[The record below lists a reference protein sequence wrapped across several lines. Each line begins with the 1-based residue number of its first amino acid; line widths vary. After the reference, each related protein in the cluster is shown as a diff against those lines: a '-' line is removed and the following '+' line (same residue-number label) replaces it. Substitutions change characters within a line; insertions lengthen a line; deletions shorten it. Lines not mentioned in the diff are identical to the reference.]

1 MVPFLACNI
10 AASSHLHETLR
21 LNKKVISPA
30 YKHGLT
36 MVLYSLKILLQPIDL
51 AQINY
56 SGFGFVVTV
65 ALFPCK
71 GADMSERHLPD
82 DQSSTI
88 DPYLITSVRQTL
100 AEQSAALQNLSKQLD
115 SGQYQRVLNLI
126 MNCKGHVIL
135 SGMGKSG
142 HVGRKM
148 SATLASTG
156 TPSFFIHPAE
166 AFHGDLGM
174 ITPYDLLILISA
186 SGETDEILKLV
197 PSLKNFGNRIIAI
210 TNNGNSTLAKNAD
223 AVLELHMANETCPNN
238 LAPTTS
244 TTLTMAIGD
253 ALAIAM
259 IHQRKFMPNDFARY
273 HPGGS
278 LGRRLLTRVA
288 DVMQHDVPAVQL
300 DASFKTVIQRITS
313 GCQGM
318 VMVEDAEGG
327 LAGII
332 TDGDLRRFMEKED
345 SLTSATAAQMMTR
358 EPLTLPEDTMIIE
371 AEEKMQ
377 KHRVSTLLVTNKANK
392 VTGLVRI
399 FD

>member
-1 MVPFLACNI
+1 
-10 AASSHLHETLR
+10 
-21 LNKKVISPA
+21 
-30 YKHGLT
+30 
-36 MVLYSLKILLQPIDL
+36 
-51 AQINY
+51 
-56 SGFGFVVTV
+56 
-65 ALFPCK
+65 
-71 GADMSERHLPD
+71 MSERHLPD

-259 IHQRKFMPNDFARY
+259 IHQRKFMSNDFARY

>member
-1 MVPFLACNI
+1 
-10 AASSHLHETLR
+10 
-21 LNKKVISPA
+21 
-30 YKHGLT
+30 
-36 MVLYSLKILLQPIDL
+36 
-51 AQINY
+51 
-56 SGFGFVVTV
+56 
-65 ALFPCK
+65 
-71 GADMSERHLPD
+71 MSERHLPD

-100 AEQSAALQNLSKQLD
+100 AEQGAALQNLSKQLD

-253 ALAIAM
+253 ALATAM
-259 IHQRKFMPNDFARY
+259 IHQRKLMPNDFARY

-318 VMVEDAEGG
+318 VMVAAAEGG

-358 EPLTLPEDTMIIE
+358 EPLTLPEAAMIIE

>member
-1 MVPFLACNI
+1 
-10 AASSHLHETLR
+10 
-21 LNKKVISPA
+21 
-30 YKHGLT
+30 
-36 MVLYSLKILLQPIDL
+36 
-51 AQINY
+51 
-56 SGFGFVVTV
+56 
-65 ALFPCK
+65 
-71 GADMSERHLPD
+71 MSERHLPD

-210 TNNGNSTLAKNAD
+210 TNNGNSPLARICDYKIVTATR
-223 AVLELHMANETCPNN
+223 E
-238 LAPTTS
+238 
-244 TTLTMAIGD
+244 
-253 ALAIAM
+253 
-259 IHQRKFMPNDFARY
+259 K
-273 HPGGS
+273 
-278 LGRRLLTRVA
+278 LLTEEFWFSRV
-288 DVMQHDVPAVQL
+288 
-300 DASFKTVIQRITS
+300 T
-313 GCQGM
+313 
-318 VMVEDAEGG
+318 
-327 LAGII
+327 
-332 TDGDLRRFMEKED
+332 
-345 SLTSATAAQMMTR
+345 ATAVMEILYLLLRAGMKGSMEHIR
-358 EPLTLPEDTMIIE
+358 RH
-371 AEEKMQ
+371 EKAISPD
-377 KHRVSTLLVTNKANK
+377 KK
-392 VTGLVRI
+392 
-399 FD
+399 

>member
-1 MVPFLACNI
+1 
-10 AASSHLHETLR
+10 
-21 LNKKVISPA
+21 
-30 YKHGLT
+30 
-36 MVLYSLKILLQPIDL
+36 
-51 AQINY
+51 
-56 SGFGFVVTV
+56 
-65 ALFPCK
+65 
-71 GADMSERHLPD
+71 MSERHLPD

-259 IHQRKFMPNDFARY
+259 IHQRKFMSNDFARY

-332 TDGDLRRFMEKED
+332 TDGDLRRFMEKEG

>member
-1 MVPFLACNI
+1 
-10 AASSHLHETLR
+10 
-21 LNKKVISPA
+21 
-30 YKHGLT
+30 
-36 MVLYSLKILLQPIDL
+36 
-51 AQINY
+51 
-56 SGFGFVVTV
+56 
-65 ALFPCK
+65 
-71 GADMSERHLPD
+71 MSERHLPD

-253 ALAIAM
+253 ALVIAM

>member
-1 MVPFLACNI
+1 
-10 AASSHLHETLR
+10 
-21 LNKKVISPA
+21 
-30 YKHGLT
+30 
-36 MVLYSLKILLQPIDL
+36 
-51 AQINY
+51 
-56 SGFGFVVTV
+56 
-65 ALFPCK
+65 
-71 GADMSERHLPD
+71 
-82 DQSSTI
+82 
-88 DPYLITSVRQTL
+88 YLITSVRQTL
-100 AEQSAALQNLSKQLD
+100 EEQGAALQNLSKQLD
-115 SGQYQRVLNLI
+115 SGQYQCVLNLI

-156 TPSFFIHPAE
+156 IPSFFIHPAE

-174 ITPYDLLILISA
+174 ITPCDLLILISA

-210 TNNGNSTLAKNAD
+210 TNNGHSTLAKNAD

-259 IHQRKFMPNDFARY
+259 IHKRKFMPNDFARY

>member
-1 MVPFLACNI
+1 MAI
-10 AASSHLHETLR
+10 
-21 LNKKVISPA
+21 
-30 YKHGLT
+30 
-36 MVLYSLKILLQPIDL
+36 IL
-51 AQINY
+51 
-56 SGFGFVVTV
+56 G
-65 ALFPCK
+65 
-71 GADMSERHLPD
+71 
-82 DQSSTI
+82 I
-88 DPYLITSVRQTL
+88 DPGSRVTGYGVIRQ
-100 AEQSAALQNLSKQLD
+100 
-115 SGQYQRVLNLI
+115 
-126 MNCKGHVIL
+126 
-135 SGMGKSG
+135 
-142 HVGRKM
+142 VGRQLSYLGSGCIRTKVDD
-148 SATLASTG
+148 L
-156 TPSFFIHPAE
+156 PSR
-166 AFHGDLGM
+166 
-174 ITPYDLLILISA
+174 
-186 SGETDEILKLV
+186 LKLIYAGV
-197 PSLKNFGNRIIAI
+197 TEIITQFQPDYFAI
-210 TNNGNSTLAKNAD
+210 EQVFMAKNAD
-223 AVLELHMANETCPNN
+223 SALKLGQARGVAIVAAVNQELPVFEYAARQVKQTVVGIGSAEKSQVQHMVRTLLKLPANPQ
-238 LAPTTS
+238 AD
-244 TTLTMAIGD
+244 AAD

-288 DVMQHDVPAVQL
+288 DVMLHDVPAVQL

>member
-1 MVPFLACNI
+1 MP
-10 AASSHLHETLR
+10 E
-21 LNKKVISPA
+21 K
-30 YKHGLT
+30 
-36 MVLYSLKILLQPIDL
+36 YS
-51 AQINY
+51 
-56 SGFGFVVTV
+56 
-65 ALFPCK
+65 
-71 GADMSERHLPD
+71 PD

-100 AEQSAALQNLSKQLD
+100 EEQGAALQNLSKQLD
-115 SGQYQRVLNLI
+115 SGQYQCVLNLI

-148 SATLASTG
+148 SATLASIG

-174 ITPYDLLILISA
+174 ITPCDLLILISA

-259 IHQRKFMPNDFARY
+259 IHKRKFMPNDFARY

>member
-1 MVPFLACNI
+1 
-10 AASSHLHETLR
+10 
-21 LNKKVISPA
+21 
-30 YKHGLT
+30 
-36 MVLYSLKILLQPIDL
+36 
-51 AQINY
+51 
-56 SGFGFVVTV
+56 
-65 ALFPCK
+65 
-71 GADMSERHLPD
+71 MSERHLPD

-253 ALAIAM
+253 ALAIAR